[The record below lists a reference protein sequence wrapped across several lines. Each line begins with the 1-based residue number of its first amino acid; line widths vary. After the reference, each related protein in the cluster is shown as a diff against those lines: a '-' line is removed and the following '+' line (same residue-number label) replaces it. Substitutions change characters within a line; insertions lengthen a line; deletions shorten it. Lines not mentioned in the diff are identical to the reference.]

1 MDTRG
6 GLARAMADLAEAL
19 ACAGHRVTLLSD
31 ECDGPAPSLPRVD
44 MRRLRPAVAP
54 SIAATPEQAPPET
67 ASHNLLHAA
76 AVYREIRR
84 LHEREGRVD
93 AVLAPLWRS
102 EGAVC
107 MLDPRFPTIV
117 SCMTS
122 LRTLT
127 EIDPR
132 YHHLPDLGERLA
144 LEREALR
151 RSRYLHGLTRA
162 VLAKTVDDY
171 NLRPLA
177 TAVIPRGLRDRR
189 GRAKQQPAPMPPIS
203 DRASIL
209 FVGRIE
215 RRKGVDVLFE
225 AARRLIGGGV
235 DAEITFAGAS
245 ADPDL
250 QSACDRHLEQDRGLA
265 DAVRFTGHISEDEL
279 TRRLEAADVV
289 CVPSRYESHGI
300 VLLEA
305 MMFGKAIVT
314 SDAGGILEVVTPD
327 HDALVVP
334 AGDSDALTRALA
346 RATQDA
352 QLRAAL
358 AANARRTYERRYEV
372 GAVAGHM
379 VGFIEQIHQH
389 RPRLSLRRGRK
400 VRAELARLL
409 VDTLRL
415 DPNRAARAAVE
426 LLA

>member
-1 MDTRG
+1 
-6 GLARAMADLAEAL
+6 MADLAQAL
-19 ACAGHRVTLLSD
+19 ASAGHRVTLLSD
-31 ECDGPAPSLPRVD
+31 ECDEPAPPLPRVD
-44 MRRLRPAVAP
+44 IRRLRPAPAP
-54 SIAATPEQAPPET
+54 SIAATAEQAPPET
-67 ASHNLLHAA
+67 APHNLLHAA
-76 AVYREIRR
+76 AVYREVRR
-84 LHEREGRVD
+84 LHEREGRLD

-102 EGAVC
+102 EGALC
-107 MLDPRFPTIV
+107 ALDPRFPTIV

-132 YHHLPDLGERLA
+132 YHHLPDLGQRLA
-144 LEREALR
+144 LEREALT

-162 VLAKTVDDY
+162 ALDKTLDDY
-171 NLRPLA
+171 SLRPLG

-189 GRAKQQPAPMPPIS
+189 GRGKAHPAMS

-225 AARRLIGGGV
+225 AVRRLIGDGL

-250 QSACDRHLEQDRGLA
+250 QSACDRQLEQDRRLA
-265 DAVRFTGHISEDEL
+265 GAVRFTGHVSEDEL
-279 TRRLEAADVV
+279 TRRLDAADIV
-289 CVPSRYESHGI
+289 CVPSRYESHGV

-334 AGDSDALTRALA
+334 TGNVDALARALA
-346 RATQDA
+346 RTTQDA
-352 QLRAAL
+352 ELRAAL
-358 AANARRTYERRYEV
+358 AVNARRTYERRYEV
-372 GAVAGHM
+372 GAVARQM
-379 VGFIEQIHQH
+379 VGFIEQIQQH
-389 RPRLSLRRGRK
+389 RPRFRLHRGRD
-400 VRAELARLL
+400 VAAELTRLL
-409 VDTLRL
+409 ADALGL
-415 DPNRAARAAVE
+415 DRSRATSAAAE
-426 LLA
+426 LVA